1 MIGGRF
7 SHESHE
13 EKTDAHLGKGFQIAA
28 KDSQRTCAQSK
39 FLYFR
44 NKMMLA

>member
-13 EKTDAHLGKGFQIAA
+13 EKADAHLGKGFQSAA
-28 KDSQRTCAQSK
+28 KER
-39 FLYFR
+39 FLE
-44 NKMMLA
+44 NVCTK

>member
-13 EKTDAHLGKGFQIAA
+13 EKADAHLVKGFQIAA
-28 KDSQRTCAQSK
+28 KDS
-39 FLYFR
+39 
-44 NKMMLA
+44 